1 MLKSTLFTG
10 IALLCLGGGPAY
22 AYDISDAVSSA
33 MENNDAI
40 KIGKEKL
47 EITKL
52 GQAKEFTGFMPSVT
66 YSSQYMDTDLVPPIP
81 RDRPD
86 LADLQ
91 TKNSIGSQQQYFTVT
106 QNLFQGGTT
115 FYGIK
120 GARENSASAQ
130 DQYQQEVSELLL
142 DSIKIYQGVIAA
154 RSSYVVAVQKED
166 STRKIYE
173 QVEIKLETGVATKT
187 MLAEAKAN
195 LAGSIA
201 AKEKSLSDLKNAEAQ
216 FVQIIGD
223 YPPEDMVDIDQ
234 NALQLPASFDEFLE
248 SIEDT
253 NLDILAAQHN
263 HQASRYE
270 VLKSVGVLMP
280 SVNFTLTSQKQ
291 LNEPIKYTGDTYIVS
306 VNVPIFQKGIEY
318 VGLKEAKLRERLA
331 QYGLQNT
338 TAATITK
345 AITSWNTYQQSKV
358 SLVAYEEAL
367 EYQKFYLDGSK
378 MEFEIGTKSLK
389 DLLDAEV
396 SYATR
401 QNEVIS
407 TKLNLVVS
415 AFTIRYILGDIDA
428 ISMLR
433 KDKSKKN

>member
-1 MLKSTLFTG
+1 
-10 IALLCLGGGPAY
+10 
-22 AYDISDAVSSA
+22 
-33 MENNDAI
+33 
-40 KIGKEKL
+40 
-47 EITKL
+47 
-52 GQAKEFTGFMPSVT
+52 
-66 YSSQYMDTDLVPPIP
+66 
-81 RDRPD
+81 
-86 LADLQ
+86 
-91 TKNSIGSQQQYFTVT
+91 
-106 QNLFQGGTT
+106 
-115 FYGIK
+115 
-120 GARENSASAQ
+120 
-130 DQYQQEVSELLL
+130 
-142 DSIKIYQGVIAA
+142 
-154 RSSYVVAVQKED
+154 
-166 STRKIYE
+166 
-173 QVEIKLETGVATKT
+173 